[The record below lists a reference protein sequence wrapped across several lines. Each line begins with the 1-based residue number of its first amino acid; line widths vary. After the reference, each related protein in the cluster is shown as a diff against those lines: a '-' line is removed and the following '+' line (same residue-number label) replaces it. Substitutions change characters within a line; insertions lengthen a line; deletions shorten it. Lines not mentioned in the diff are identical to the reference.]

1 MKSLHARQSARK
13 LSQYNFFLAS
23 PLDISE
29 EMVGVFRR
37 SISFPNKNPNRPSSQ
52 INPPLSHHIRSISLP
67 CRSHPLISRIKGQI
81 NHLTTWS
88 SSSTS
93 NKSHIPQTSS
103 KLFHA
108 LTLLKDTHE
117 TLQDILQLPQTRES
131 FHSSQPLWVEN
142 LLEDFLRFVDVYG
155 MFQTSILALKEE
167 HSAAQMAIRKRD
179 ECKVGLYVKAKKR
192 MAMEMEKLVC
202 DIKCVTVTQHA
213 TCLQDH
219 PMTIADAELARVV
232 ADVISVTVSV
242 SVALFNGIAMS
253 FASRRLS
260 WTEMVKLSRKA
271 RRMKREH
278 EGIEELE
285 ENDGVE
291 SLGNLKKKGDEEVR
305 SVLKRMRDLEG
316 CMCGIESVSEKVFRA
331 LINSRVS
338 LLNTLTLTQ

>member
-1 MKSLHARQSARK
+1 
-13 LSQYNFFLAS
+13 
-23 PLDISE
+23 
-29 EMVGVFRR
+29 MVGVFRR

-52 INPPLSHHIRSISLP
+52 IKPPLSHHIRSISLP
-67 CRSHPLISRIKGQI
+67 CRSHPLISHIKEQI

-88 SSSTS
+88 S
-93 NKSHIPQTSS
+93 KSHIPQTSS
-103 KLFHA
+103 NLFHA
-108 LTLLKDTHE
+108 LTLLKDTHQ

-131 FHSSQPLWVEN
+131 FHSQHPLWIEN

-179 ECKVGLYVKAKKR
+179 ESKVGFYVKARKR
-192 MAMEMEKLVC
+192 MTKEMEKLVC
-202 DIKCVTVTQHA
+202 DIKRVTVTQHD

-242 SVALFNGIAMS
+242 SVAMFNGIAMS

-260 WTEMVKLSRKA
+260 WTERVKLSRKA
-271 RRMKREH
+271 RRAKRENG
-278 EGIEELE
+278 GIEELLE
-285 ENDGVE
+285 EKDGRE
-291 SLGNLKKKGDEEVR
+291 NLGNLRKKGDEEVR

-316 CMCGIESVSEKVFRA
+316 CICGIESVSEKVFRA
-331 LINSRVS
+331 LVNSRTS
-338 LLNTLTLTQ
+338 LLNTVTLTH